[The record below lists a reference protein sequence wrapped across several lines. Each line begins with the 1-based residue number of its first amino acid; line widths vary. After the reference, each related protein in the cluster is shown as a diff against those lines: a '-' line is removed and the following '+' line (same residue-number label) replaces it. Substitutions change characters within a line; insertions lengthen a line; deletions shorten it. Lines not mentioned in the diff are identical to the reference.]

1 MSGEI
6 MDKNEYHFVLVH
18 GDCHGAWCW
27 YKLTTLLRS
36 AHHKV
41 TALDLAGC
49 GSDLKRVGEVRS
61 ITDYFEPL
69 MLFMEG
75 LPMEERVILV
85 GHSRGGIDIS
95 IAMERFPEKIA
106 VAVFVT
112 ASMPGPDLDLP
123 TVSKEFE
130 GRLDSPMDNQYT
142 YSQGED
148 KPPTSYLIG
157 PKFLESELYQLS
169 PPEDLTLA
177 TFLIRPSPLFVD
189 FRCPS
194 KETVLTKENYGSVRR
209 VYVVCDEDN
218 LMKDMQ
224 RWLIDN
230 NPPDEVKVI
239 NGSDHMAMMS
249 KPHDLCSCLLEIG
262 NKYCS

>member
-1 MSGEI
+1 MACEI

-41 TALDLAGC
+41 TALDMAGC
-49 GSDLKRVGEVRS
+49 GSDLKRVEEVRS

-75 LPMEERVILV
+75 LPMDERVILV

-95 IAMERFPEKIA
+95 IAMERFPEKIGA
-106 VAVFVT
+106 AVFVT

-123 TVSKEFE
+123 TVSK
-130 GRLDSPMDNQYT
+130 
-142 YSQGED
+142 
-148 KPPTSYLIG
+148 
-157 PKFLESELYQLS
+157 
-169 PPEDLTLA
+169 EDLTLA

-194 KETVLTKENYGSVRR
+194 KETALTKENYGSVPR
-209 VYVVCDEDN
+209 VYIVCDEDN

-249 KPHDLCSCLLEIG
+249 KNHTTYVPVCWRLATSIAHDFHFISTHAHLLCYITLDIRQVH
-262 NKYCS
+262 